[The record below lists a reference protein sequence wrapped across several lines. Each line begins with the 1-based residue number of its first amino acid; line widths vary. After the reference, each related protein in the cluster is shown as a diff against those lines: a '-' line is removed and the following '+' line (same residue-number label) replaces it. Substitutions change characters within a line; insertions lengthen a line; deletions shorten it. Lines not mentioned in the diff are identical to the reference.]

1 MNRSLVAG
9 LACLTTLIAVA
20 IVGGQEQRAP
30 TLPPS
35 NIKSD
40 EEVLFYPT
48 YGRYDDQAGVWR
60 FDVHGKTFEYENSS
74 RKRAALIAILLTTV
88 NLSIGAEDSAFRD
101 DRIRPFL
108 VDNERGKSVTINIAE
123 QEFIAGMSEANGHFS
138 ASLVLNADAHGVTAE
153 QHQTLDV
160 KAVLPSSDSRTFTGR
175 VHLIAS
181 HGVSVISDIDDTI
194 KHSQVTDKSELLQNT
209 FLREF
214 RAVEGM
220 PELYAR
226 IAELEVAFH
235 YVSGS
240 PWQLYQPLAAFIS
253 HAGFPS
259 GTVHLKHFRLTDSS
273 ARDLLAPQQETKFA
287 AAKPLLNAFPQRKF
301 ILIGDSG
308 EQDPEIYGQ
317 LAREHTD
324 QITGIFIRNVTA
336 EKRDDE
342 RFVKAFVDVSSDR
355 WALFDDVSLVAEQI
369 IKLAEHATLK

>member
-123 QEFIAGMSEANGHFS
+123 QEFIA
-138 ASLVLNADAHGVTAE
+138 V
-153 QHQTLDV
+153 
-160 KAVLPSSDSRTFTGR
+160 
-175 VHLIAS
+175 
-181 HGVSVISDIDDTI
+181 
-194 KHSQVTDKSELLQNT
+194 
-209 FLREF
+209 
-214 RAVEGM
+214 
-220 PELYAR
+220 
-226 IAELEVAFH
+226 
-235 YVSGS
+235 
-240 PWQLYQPLAAFIS
+240 
-253 HAGFPS
+253 
-259 GTVHLKHFRLTDSS
+259 
-273 ARDLLAPQQETKFA
+273 
-287 AAKPLLNAFPQRKF
+287 
-301 ILIGDSG
+301 
-308 EQDPEIYGQ
+308 
-317 LAREHTD
+317 
-324 QITGIFIRNVTA
+324 
-336 EKRDDE
+336 
-342 RFVKAFVDVSSDR
+342 
-355 WALFDDVSLVAEQI
+355 
-369 IKLAEHATLK
+369 